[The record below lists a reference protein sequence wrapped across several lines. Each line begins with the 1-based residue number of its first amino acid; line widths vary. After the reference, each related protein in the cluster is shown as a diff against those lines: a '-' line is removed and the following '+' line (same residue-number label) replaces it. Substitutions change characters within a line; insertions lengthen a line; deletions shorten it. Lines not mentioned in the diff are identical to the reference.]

1 MTAIFRHL
9 KLLLLWLPASIA
21 AAAPIA
27 YSVNSDAPDGDSL
40 YQIDLGTGQETL
52 IGQLQSL
59 GVVRSDTEGLAIDRY
74 GVLWGVDDE
83 SQKLFPINTSN
94 GSVEYEAEVGIN
106 GIGTLSG
113 NDFGMTFTCSGDL
126 YVTSVSTHSLYRLSL
141 DGTATLIG
149 SVGALGANI
158 SAIAAWGSPTKLYAL
173 GNGLISEGGP
183 TDNRSLFTIDLDT
196 GVAHPVGTVGP
207 AVADYYQAGLS
218 FDSEGTL
225 WAITD
230 RRGAEQTFGSQ
241 ILTLDTE
248 TGQATLHFT
257 TTGVGYESLAV
268 AAPGGCSIDPGI
280 PIDGFGDPNQ
290 IPTLGG
296 IGKALAAL
304 ALLAL
309 GWVTLRR
316 RMARR

>member
-1 MTAIFRHL
+1 MTAIIRHL
-9 KLLLLWLPASIA
+9 KLLLFWLPASIA
-21 AAAPIA
+21 AAAPVG

-52 IGQLQSL
+52 IGKLQSL
-59 GVVRSDTEGLAIDRY
+59 GVVRSDTEGLAIDPT

-83 SQKLFPINTSN
+83 SQKLFPINT
-94 GSVEYEAEVGIN
+94 GDGAVEYQSEVGII

-113 NDFGMTFTCSGDL
+113 NDFGMTFTCSGDA
-126 YVTSVSTHSLYRLSL
+126 YVTSVATHSLYRISMN
-141 DGTATLIG
+141 GTATLIG

-158 SAIAAWGSPTKLYAL
+158 SAIAAWGSPPKLYAL

-183 TDNRSLFTIDLDT
+183 QDNRTLYSIDLNT
-196 GVAHPVGTVGP
+196 GVAEPIGPVGP

-241 ILTLDTE
+241 ILTLDTQ
-248 TGQATLHFT
+248 TGLATLHFT

-268 AAPGGCSIDPGI
+268 AAPGGCSIDPGA
-280 PIDGFGDPNQ
+280 PADEPDR
-290 IPTLGG
+290 IPTLGT
-296 IGKALAAL
+296 IGKILTALV
-304 ALLAL
+304 LLVI
-309 GWVTLRR
+309 GWVSLRS
-316 RMARR
+316 RMARH